1 MIELSFDNLP
11 NSSALTWVDRYFE
24 LTTVLLQSTRAK
36 EHVDLSVE
44 EEA

>member
-24 LTTVLLQSTRAK
+24 LTTVLQSTRAK